1 MSTMTEVSTT
11 KSQTQTGRPLSESV
25 IAVYKSHREAE
36 DAVRKLER
44 AGIPIQR
51 VSIIG
56 RDFQLRENVQ
66 GYYRP
71 SDAAKE
77 GAGFG
82 AWFGGLFG
90 LLMGFGLFVLPVAGP
105 LIVLGPLAGLIAGAA
120 TGAGVGALVS
130 GLMAMGLSRDEALK
144 YQRRLEAG
152 EFLLTVTGTQ
162 DEIERASSVLED
174 TEHVGLEMAG
184 SSRSAP

>member
-1 MSTMTEVSTT
+1 MTTTTATAPRSTSTT
-11 KSQTQTGRPLSESV
+11 NAPVKESIIAAYQTHEQ
-25 IAVYKSHREAE
+25 AE
-36 DAVRKLER
+36 NAVRKLEK
-44 AGIPIQR
+44 AGIPIDEI
-51 VSIIG
+51 SIIG
-56 RDFQLRENVQ
+56 RDFQVREDIE

-90 LLMGFGLFVLPVAGP
+90 LLSGFGLFVVPVAGP

-120 TGAGVGALVS
+120 TGAGIGALVS

-144 YQRRLEAG
+144 AKARVEAG
-152 EFLLTVTGTQ
+152 EFLVAVTGTP
-162 DEIERASSVLED
+162 DEIERARSILEQ
-174 TEHVGLEMAG
+174 TEHAGLRTHRRA
-184 SSRSAP
+184 A

>member
-1 MSTMTEVSTT
+1 MSTMTEVPTT

-90 LLMGFGLFVLPVAGP
+90 LLMGFGLFVFPVAGT
-105 LIVLGPLAGLIAGAA
+105 LVVLGPLAGMIAGAIG
-120 TGAGVGALVS
+120 GAGIGALVS
-130 GLMAMGLSRDEALK
+130 ALVGLGMSREQALK
-144 YQRRLEAG
+144 YQARLQAG
-152 EFLLTVTGTQ
+152 EFLVSVIGSP
-162 DEIERASSVLED
+162 EEMERARSLLAD
-174 TEHVGLEMAG
+174 TNQVDLQSYQGAQK
-184 SSRSAP
+184 AA

>member
-56 RDFQLRENVQ
+56 RDFQLREDVQ

-90 LLMGFGLFVLPVAGP
+90 MLLGFGFFVLPVAGT
-105 LIVLGPLAGLIAGAA
+105 LIVLGPLAGLIAGAIS
-120 TGAGVGALVS
+120 GAGIGALVS
-130 GLMAMGLSRDEALK
+130 ALMSLGMSKEQALK
-144 YQRRLEAG
+144 YEARLKAG
-152 EFLLTVTGTQ
+152 EFLV
-162 DEIERASSVLED
+162 
-174 TEHVGLEMAG
+174 
-184 SSRSAP
+184 